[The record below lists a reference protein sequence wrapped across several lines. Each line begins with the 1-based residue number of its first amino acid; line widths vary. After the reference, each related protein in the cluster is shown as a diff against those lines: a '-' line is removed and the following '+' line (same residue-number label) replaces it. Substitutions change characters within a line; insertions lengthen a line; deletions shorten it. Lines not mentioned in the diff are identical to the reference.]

1 MRGLGL
7 LSLITSGMLAGS
19 LPLHAQK
26 SAVPVIGFLSTAS
39 PASRGGEQLA
49 AFHGGL
55 RQAGYTEGE
64 NVRIEYRWANDD
76 YGRLRPLAEE
86 LVALRVAVIVAAGG
100 NVSALVAL
108 DVTKEIPICFTTV
121 TEPVKSGLVK
131 SLNRPGG
138 NATGTAGLTSE
149 LDPKRLELLHE
160 MKPTAAVIGVLINP
174 NRPGLETQ
182 LPELRAAADKMR
194 LKLELQEATGDR
206 DIDIEVAFQ
215 GFASQRVDALLVTA
229 DPMFNNRRAQVLALA
244 ARYSLPA
251 IYQWREFVTGG
262 GLMSYGPSITEA
274 YRQAGINAGL
284 ILKGAKPAEI
294 PVVQPTRFQL
304 VINRTTATQLGLTVP
319 PALLS
324 IADEVIE

>member
-1 MRGLGL
+1 MLGWP
-7 LSLITSGMLAGS
+7 

-26 SAVPVIGFLSTAS
+26 PAVRVIGFRSTAS
-39 PASRGGEQLA
+39 PASRGGDQVA

-55 RQAGYTEGE
+55 RQAGYTEGK

-100 NVSALVAL
+100 PVSALVAR

-121 TEPVKSGLVK
+121 TDPVKSGLVK

-182 LPELRAAADKMR
+182 LPELRAAADKLR
-194 LKLELQEATGDR
+194 LKLEIQEATGDR
-206 DIDIEVAFQ
+206 DIDIENAFQ
-215 GFASQRVDALLVTA
+215 RFASQRVDALLVTA

-244 ARYSLPA
+244 ARHSLPA

-262 GLMSYGPSITEA
+262 RLMSYAPSITEA
-274 YRQAGINAGL
+274 SRQAGINAGL
-284 ILKGAKPAEI
+284 ILKGAQPPPI
-294 PVVQPTRFQL
+294 PL
-304 VINRTTATQLGLTVP
+304 LP
-319 PALLS
+319 PPPSHLHTNTILLS
-324 IADEVIE
+324 HLYLPHYP

>member
-1 MRGLGL
+1 MREVAL
-7 LSLITSGMLAGS
+7 LSVVASAMLAWS

-26 SAVPVIGFLSTAS
+26 SAVPVVGFLSTAS

-49 AFHGGL
+49 AFHAGL
-55 RQAGYTEGE
+55 RQAGYTEDE
-64 NVRIEYRWANDD
+64 NIRIEYRWANDD
-76 YGRLRPLAEE
+76 YGQLRALAQE

-100 NVSALVAL
+100 HVSALVAR

-121 TEPVKSGLVK
+121 TDPVKLGLVK

-149 LDPKRLELLHE
+149 LDPKRLELLRQ

-182 LPELRAAADKMR
+182 LLELRAAADKLK
-194 LKLELQEATGDR
+194 LKLEFQEATGDR

-215 GFASQRVDALLVTA
+215 GFASQRVDGLLVTA
-229 DPMFNNRRAQVLALA
+229 DSMFNNRREQVLALA
-244 ARYSLPA
+244 ARHSLPT
-251 IYQWREFVTGG
+251 IYQWRESVTGG

-284 ILKGAKPAEI
+284 ILKGAKPADI
-294 PVVQPTRFQL
+294 PVVRRTRFQL
-304 VINRTTATQLGLTVP
+304 VINRITAKQLGLMVP
-319 PALLS
+319 SALLS

>member
-1 MRGLGL
+1 MRGVAL
-7 LSLITSGMLAGS
+7 LSVVASAMLAWP

-26 SAVPVIGFLSTAS
+26 PPVPVIGFLSTAS
-39 PASRGGEQLA
+39 PASRGGDQVG

-55 RQAGYTEGE
+55 RQAGYTEGG
-64 NVRIEYRWANDD
+64 NVRIEYRWARDD
-76 YGRLRPLAEE
+76 YVRLRAMAEE
-86 LVALRVAVIVAAGG
+86 LVRLRVAVIVAAGG
-100 NVSALVAL
+100 HVSALVAQE
-108 DVTKEIPICFTTV
+108 VTKEIPICFTTV
-121 TEPVKSGLVK
+121 TDPVKSGLVK

-160 MKPTAAVIGVLINP
+160 MKPTATVIGVLINP

-182 LPELRAAADKMR
+182 LPELRAAADKLR
-194 LKLELQEATGDR
+194 LKLEIQEATGDR
-206 DIDIEVAFQ
+206 DIDIENAFQ

-244 ARYSLPA
+244 ARHSLPA

-262 GLMSYGPSITEA
+262 GLMSYGPSLTEA

-284 ILKGAKPAEI
+284 ILKGAKPADI

-304 VINRTTATQLGLTVP
+304 VINGITAKKLGLTVS
-319 PALLS
+319 PALLT
-324 IADEVIE
+324 IADEMIE

>member
-1 MRGLGL
+1 MRGVAL
-7 LSLITSGMLAGS
+7 LSVVASAMLAWP

-26 SAVPVIGFLSTAS
+26 PPVPVIGLLSTAS
-39 PASRGGEQLA
+39 PALRGGDQVG

-55 RQAGYTEGE
+55 RQEGYTEGG
-64 NVRIEYRWANDD
+64 NVRIEYRWATDD
-76 YGRLRPLAEE
+76 YVR
-86 LVALRVAVIVAAGG
+86 LRVAVIVAAGG
-100 NVSALVAL
+100 HVSALVAQE
-108 DVTKEIPICFTTV
+108 VTTEIPICFTTV
-121 TEPVKSGLVK
+121 TDPVKSGLVK

-160 MKPTAAVIGVLINP
+160 MKPTATVIGVLINP

-182 LPELRAAADKMR
+182 LPELRAAADKMK
-194 LKLELQEATGDR
+194 LKLEIQEATGDR
-206 DIDIEVAFQ
+206 DIDIEAAFQ

-244 ARYSLPA
+244 ARHSLPA

-262 GLMSYGPSITEA
+262 GLMSYGPSLTEA

-284 ILKGAKPAEI
+284 ILKGAKPADI

-304 VINRTTATQLGLTVP
+304 VINGITAKKLGLTVS
-319 PALLS
+319 PALFA